1 MHEWLLLGVLIAL
14 GLLGIVVALRPFWH
28 ARRLVIMLAPVL
40 CVGLVLA
47 YGVWGGFFEWH
58 AFHLAEAKQKQAEA
72 VVQSLGS
79 TQAIIERFKMHL
91 KKSPN
96 DAKAWFLL
104 GRVYVAEA
112 DWLHANQA
120 FATAHRLAPDYQEY
134 TLHYVQSVWELN
146 HQQFDENARA
156 LLLEIVKHHPD
167 QPDALAMLA
176 FDAYKRHQNQL
187 AVMYWERLLKLAPQG
202 SEEASK
208 LRQAIAKARMRI
220 KS

>member
-1 MHEWLLLGVLIAL
+1 MHEWVLPGVLITL
-14 GLLGIVVALRPFWH
+14 GLLAIAAALWPFRH
-28 ARRLVIMLAPVL
+28 SKRLIYMLAPILSVTML
-40 CVGLVLA
+40 LA
-47 YGVWGGFFEWH
+47 YGVWGGFFELR

-72 VVQSLGS
+72 VVKSLGS
-79 TQAIIERFKMHL
+79 TQAIIERFQTYL

-112 DWLHANQA
+112 DWLLANQA
-120 FATAHRLAPDYQEY
+120 FSTAHHLEPDHEEY

-146 HQQFDENARA
+146 KQAFDNPSRA
-156 LLLEIVKHHPD
+156 LLLDILKHHPD

-176 FDAYKRHQNQL
+176 LDAYKRHKHQV

-208 LRQAIAKARMRI
+208 LRQAIARARKKMQ
-220 KS
+220 